1 MFLVIALF
9 ELAVYFILGAV
20 VLGAIIGTILGVI
33 KGVWR
38 LYYPLPD
45 RAIFISEDEDED
57 EEEVKPAS
65 RTQKAAVAAVSLG
78 VGAYVGTKFGK
89 SIV

>member
-1 MFLVIALF
+1 MFLAIAFLK
-9 ELAVYFILGAV
+9 LAVYFILAAV

-45 RAIFISEDEDED
+45 RAIFISEDED

>member
-9 ELAVYFILGAV
+9 ELAVYFILAAV
-20 VLGAIIGTILGVI
+20 VLGVIIGTILGVI

-38 LYYPLPD
+38 LYYPPKIGP
-45 RAIFISEDEDED
+45 IFVSVTED

-65 RTQKAAVAAVSLG
+65 TTQKAAVAAVSLG